1 MRRLL
6 PLLLLCACGGTVTA
20 APALAGDANEVPPQ
34 IELTPAGQEGI
45 VGPRSEALAF
55 FSTLESEGREDTSAE
70 YTKGSRVTFACTL
83 DGRPIRCPAEYLATE
98 EGPGVLLRKQA
109 GPTRAERLLPGPF
122 YGSVSMPKHLAP
134 GPHVVTVVASDEDG
148 TDPNPPSVTVQFDP
162 VPPKAPELIDP
173 PPRRSHQHK
182 PVFKFSAS
190 DDVRLVRKRE
200 DMFTVKLL
208 RLRPDHHR
216 WREGAYEGAFEW
228 GLLRCPTLLTC
239 TARARAYYFGN
250 GNGGLGLGIP
260 ERLPAG
266 LYEFLIRARD
276 SASNKSHR
284 KTYRFRILPGPPR
297 S

>member
-6 PLLLLCACGGTVTA
+6 LLVALCTCGA
-20 APALAGDANEVPPQ
+20 AALAPPALAGDANRVPPQ

-55 FSTLESEGREDTSAE
+55 FSTSESEAREDTSAE
-70 YTKGSRVTFACTL
+70 YSKGSKVTFACTL
-83 DGRPIRCPAEYLATE
+83 DGRPIRCPAEYLPTE
-98 EGPGVLLRKQA
+98 GGRGVLLRPKA
-109 GPTRAERLLPGPF
+109 GHPRKKLLPGPF
-122 YGSVSMPKHLAP
+122 YGSVPMPENLAS
-134 GPHVVTVVASDEDG
+134 GPHTVTVVATDEDG
-148 TDPNPPSVTVQFDP
+148 TDPNPPSFTVQFDP

-182 PVFKFSAS
+182 PVFRFSAS
-190 DDVRLVRKRE
+190 DDIRLVRKRE
-200 DMFTVKLL
+200 DIFTVKLL
-208 RLRPDHHR
+208 RLRPEHHR

-250 GNGGLGLGIP
+250 GNGVSLGLP

-276 SASNKSHR
+276 SASNKSPR
-284 KTYRFRILPGPPR
+284 TTYRFRILPGPPR
-297 S
+297 G